1 MVFDIIAVQVRA
13 DSTRTAI
20 TRNTAYAMASIV
32 ALVTTISAQAIVS
45 VISERRI
52 TTTLSNLL
60 QAVGVI
66 ARTDTRDF
74 DWLGYRISGGSKLGR
89 DSTNLACITFIVD
102 ATRLLLRYG
111 PAKFGRVTES

>member
-20 TRNTAYAMASIV
+20 TRNTAYAMASIA

-45 VISERRI
+45 VISEKRI
-52 TTTLSNLL
+52 TTLSNLL

-74 DWLGYRISGGSKLGR
+74 EWLGYRISVVNKLSW

-102 ATRLLLRYG
+102 ATRLHMHLILD
-111 PAKFGRVTES
+111 FL